1 MFNSKYIYLK
11 MLKKWGGF
19 QVGDVVRFS
28 RTKGEGRITSG
39 DGELVK
45 KQQAVND
52 PVPEKKN
59 TKIETAMHTPKSE
72 NAMLDTKASPDAKA
86 KAKAEADEK
95 ADAEAK
101 AKAKN
106 EAKAKADA
114 EAKAKNEGKDDKKG
128 KDHGNWRK

>member
-86 KAKAEADEK
+86 KAKA
-95 ADAEAK
+95 
-101 AKAKN
+101 
-106 EAKAKADA
+106 DA